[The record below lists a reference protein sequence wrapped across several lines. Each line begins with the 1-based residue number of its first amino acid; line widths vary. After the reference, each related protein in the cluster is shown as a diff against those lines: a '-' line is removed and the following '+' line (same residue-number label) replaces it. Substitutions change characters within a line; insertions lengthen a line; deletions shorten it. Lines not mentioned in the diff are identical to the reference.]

1 MPYRTWINGTSP
13 PINANNL
20 NSLQEMGGWVNVK
33 DRSLTDGGANGDGT
47 TDDRAAIQSAIDSL
61 PARGGVVYFPAGNY
75 KVNASAGIGLDLSA
89 KDSVT
94 LQGEFGTSFNETL
107 GTRGTCITAG
117 SSSMT
122 LLKCDGG
129 ASVKQFGPRIR
140 NINLGSDQASTK
152 LARFE
157 MVNHWGFED
166 CTFSG
171 AGSGLIALE
180 LDIPT
185 TDHPSGDNNWNFLE
199 RCRFSFASGVGTSA
213 RAINALECGFFA
225 HNCVFNLETG
235 MMGIRAIKAQGLH
248 LVNCYFT
255 GGTSTTGHAI
265 YSEGGFHDYIGC
277 HFENITAGANA
288 SIKLV
293 EPGGAL
299 PYQGRSHKIIGCTF
313 ASGATA
319 IDVGTGVV
327 ETLILGNVYAVTTQ
341 VVDSGGGTL
350 ILDGDFAK
358 IAGWSG
364 AKLGF
369 YGTAPASKQTVTGSR
384 GGNAALGSLL
394 SALSA
399 YGFITDSTSA

>member
-1 MPYRTWINGTSP
+1 MAAWRVWANNTNP
-13 PINANNL
+13 PISGDNL
-20 NSLQEMGGWVNVK
+20 NTLQEMGGFVNVK
-33 DRSLTDGGANGDGT
+33 DRALTNGGAKGDGT
-47 TDDRAAIQSAIDSL
+47 TDDRAAIQAAIDAL
-61 PARGGVVYFPAGNY
+61 PSRGGVVYFPAGNY
-75 KVNASAGIGLDLSA
+75 KVNASGGVGLDLSA

-94 LQGEFGTSFNETL
+94 LIGEFGVSFNETL

-117 SSSMT
+117 SASMV

-129 ASVKQFGPRIR
+129 ASVKQFGPRVR
-140 NINLGSDQASTK
+140 GINFGSDLANCK
-152 LARFE
+152 LVRYE

-171 AGSGLIALE
+171 SGSNLIAIE
-180 LDIPT
+180 LDIPS

-199 RCRFSFASGVGTSA
+199 RCRFSFASGVGTGA

-235 MMGIRAIKAQGLH
+235 MIGIRAIKAQGLH

-319 IDVGTGVV
+319 IDVGAGVV
-327 ETLILGNVYAVTTQ
+327 ETLIVGNVYATSAQ
-341 VVDSGGGTL
+341 VADSGGGTL
-350 ILDGDFAK
+350 ILDGDVAK
-358 IAGWSG
+358 IAPWTG

-369 YGTAPASKQTVTGSR
+369 FGTAPVVRQTGVPVS
-384 GGNAALGSLL
+384 AAGIHA
-394 SALSA
+394 ALSA
-399 YGFITDSTSA
+399 YGMIT